1 MSYRLSV
8 RRSTGMV
15 ETALRRLSGSHG
27 VIKAPLRL
35 IAAAAGVSHWTVREA
50 IADLECLG
58 RIEVVH
64 RGMGPGGGDGA
75 SGCYRIDALRAKR
88 RGG

>member
-1 MSYRLSV
+1 MSYRIST
-8 RRSTGMV
+8 RRSLGKV
-15 ETALRRLSGSHG
+15 ETAMQRLSGRLG
-27 VIKAPLRL
+27 IVKAPLRQ
-35 IAAAAGVSHWTVREA
+35 IAEAAGVSHWTVREA